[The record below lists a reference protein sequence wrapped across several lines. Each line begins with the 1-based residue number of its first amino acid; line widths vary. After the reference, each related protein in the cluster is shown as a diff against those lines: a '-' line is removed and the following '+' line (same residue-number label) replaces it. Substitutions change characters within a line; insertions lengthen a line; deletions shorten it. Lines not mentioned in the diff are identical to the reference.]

1 VNRSKLLLLLCFTAF
16 ISLGLPDALL
26 GVAWPT
32 MADEFSTTLDRLGI
46 IMTGGTI
53 GYALSS
59 FMIGAIVSRIGL
71 AGLLIQSASLT
82 VIALVLFVFV
92 PNWYWMPLVALIAGL
107 GGGGIDAGL
116 NAYVEKHYS
125 SRIMQWLH
133 ASFGVGVTL
142 GPAIM
147 TLSLAMTGLWRPGY
161 LLVAFLMLLM
171 LSAFIY
177 YRGLWSDQSDTGE
190 NDTQGSASMLAT
202 LKLPSAWLSM
212 LAFFLYT
219 SAEIGLGFW
228 AFTLLTESRDVV
240 LATAGLWVTI
250 YWGSF
255 TVGRVVAGVLAPK
268 LGEMRL
274 TLYGLFISLIGLV
287 FFTLQMGGP
296 GGVYG
301 LALIGLGFAP
311 TFPALLSTTSERVAK
326 AHVTNLIGMQISA
339 AGMGLVVMPLSLG
352 LLVSNVGLDVLAHV
366 FLAMTASVLLL
377 LISMRK
383 R

>member
-1 VNRSKLLLLLCFTAF
+1 MSRSSLLLLLCFIAF

-32 MADEFSTTLDRLGI
+32 MAVEFSTTLDRLGI
-46 IMTGGTI
+46 IMTGGTV

-59 FMIGAIVSRIGL
+59 FMIGAIISRIGL
-71 AGLLIQSASLT
+71 SGLLIQSVSLT
-82 VIALVLFVFV
+82 VIALVLFIVV
-92 PNWYWMPLVALIAGL
+92 PDWYWFPLVALIAGL

-133 ASFGVGVTL
+133 ASFGVGVTI

-161 LLVAFLMLLM
+161 LLVACLMLLM
-171 LSAFIY
+171 LSAFIH
-177 YRGLWSDQSDTGE
+177 YRGLWSDQPDSGE
-190 NDTQGSASMLAT
+190 TDTQGSASMLAT
-202 LKLPSAWLSM
+202 LQLPATWFSM

-228 AFTLLTESRDVV
+228 AFTLLTESRGVV

-255 TVGRVVAGVLAPK
+255 TVGRVFAGVLAPK

-287 FFTLQMGGP
+287 MFTLQMGGP

-339 AGMGLVVMPLSLG
+339 AGVGLVVMPLSLG
-352 LLVSNVGLDVLAHV
+352 LLVSIVGLEVLAHV

-377 LISMRK
+377 LISMHK

>member
-1 VNRSKLLLLLCFTAF
+1 MQPRRLLLILCFIAF

-26 GVAWPT
+26 GVAWPS
-32 MADEFSTTLDRLGI
+32 MADEFYTSLDRLGI
-46 IMTGGTI
+46 IMTGGTV

-59 FMIGAIVSRIGL
+59 FMIGAIVNRIGL

-82 VIALVLFVFV
+82 VIALLLFMVV
-92 PNWYWMPLVALIAGL
+92 PDWYWMPFVAMIAGL

-116 NAYVEKHYS
+116 NAYVDKHYS

-161 LLVAFLMLLM
+161 LVVAFLMLLM
-171 LSAFIY
+171 LSAFIH
-177 YRGLWSDQSDTGE
+177 YRGLWSDQPETDETE
-190 NDTQGSASMLAT
+190 EQGNASMLAT
-202 LKLPSAWLSM
+202 LKLPAAWFSL

-228 AFTLLTESRDVV
+228 AFTLLTESRGVL
-240 LATAGLWVTI
+240 LATAGLWVTL

-255 TVGRVVAGVLAPK
+255 TVGRIVAGVLAPK

-274 TLYGLFISLIGLV
+274 TLFGLLISLIGLV
-287 FFTLQMGGP
+287 LFTLQIGGP

-339 AGMGLVVMPLSLG
+339 AGVGLVVMPLSLG
-352 LLVSNVGLDVLAHV
+352 LLVSSFGLEALAQV
-366 FLAMTASVLLL
+366 FLGMTAGVLLL
-377 LISMRK
+377 LISIRN

>member
-1 VNRSKLLLLLCFTAF
+1 MHPNRLLLLLCFIAF

-32 MADEFSTTLDRLGI
+32 MADEFSTTIDRLGI
-46 IMTGGTI
+46 IMTGGTV

-59 FMIGAIVSRIGL
+59 FMIGAIVNRIGL

-82 VIALVLFVFV
+82 VIALVLFVIV
-92 PNWYWMPLVALIAGL
+92 PDWYWMPFVALIAGL

-133 ASFGVGVTL
+133 ASFGVGVTI

-171 LSAFIY
+171 LSAFIH
-177 YRGLWSDQSDTGE
+177 YRSLWSDQPETSETE
-190 NDTQGSASMLAT
+190 EQGNASMLAT
-202 LKLPSAWLSM
+202 LKLPAAWLSM

-219 SAEIGLGFW
+219 STEIGLGFW
-228 AFTLLTESRDVV
+228 AFTLLTESRGVE

-255 TVGRVVAGVLAPK
+255 TVGRMAAGVLAPK

-274 TLYGLFISLIGLV
+274 TLYGMFISLIGLV
-287 FFTLQMGGP
+287 LFTLQMGGP

-339 AGMGLVVMPLSLG
+339 AGVGLVVMPLSLG
-352 LLVSNVGLDVLAHV
+352 LLVSNVGLEALAQV
-366 FLAMTASVLLL
+366 FLAMTASVFLL
-377 LISMRK
+377 LISIRK

>member
-171 LSAFIY
+171 LSAFIH

-339 AGMGLVVMPLSLG
+339 AGVGLVVMPLSLG

>member
-1 VNRSKLLLLLCFTAF
+1 MHPSRLLLVLCFIAF

-46 IMTGGTI
+46 IMTGGTV

-59 FMIGAIVSRIGL
+59 FMIGAIVNRIGL

-82 VIALVLFVFV
+82 LIALVLFVV
-92 PNWYWMPLVALIAGL
+92 VSDWYWMPLVALIAGL

-171 LSAFIY
+171 LSAFIH
-177 YRGLWSDQSDTGE
+177 YRGLWSDQPDAGE
-190 NDTQGSASMLAT
+190 TEEQGNASMLAT
-202 LKLPSAWLSM
+202 LKLPAAWLSM

-228 AFTLLTESRDVV
+228 AFTLLTESRGVV
-240 LATAGLWVTI
+240 LATAGLWVTL

-255 TVGRVVAGVLAPK
+255 TLGRIVAGLLAPK
-268 LGEMRL
+268 LGEMKL
-274 TLYGLFISLIGLV
+274 TLYGLSISLIGLV
-287 FFTLQMGGP
+287 LFTLQIGGP

-301 LALIGLGFAP
+301 LALVGLGFAP

-326 AHVTNLIGMQISA
+326 SHVTNLIGMQISA
-339 AGMGLVVMPLSLG
+339 AGVGLVVMPLSLG
-352 LLVSNVGLDVLAHV
+352 LLVSSVGLEALAQV
-366 FLAMTASVLLL
+366 FLGMTASVFLLL
-377 LISMRK
+377 TLIRK

>member
-1 VNRSKLLLLLCFTAF
+1 MHPNRLLLLLCFVAF

-32 MADEFSTTLDRLGI
+32 MSDEFSTTVDRLGI
-46 IMTGGTI
+46 IMTGGTV

-59 FMIGAIVSRIGL
+59 FMIGAIISRIGL

-82 VIALVLFVFV
+82 VIALVLFIVV
-92 PNWYWMPLVALIAGL
+92 PDWYWMPFVALIAGL

-116 NAYVEKHYS
+116 NAYVDKHYS

-133 ASFGVGVTL
+133 ASFGVGVTI

-171 LSAFIY
+171 LSAFIH
-177 YRGLWSDQSDTGE
+177 YRSLWSDQPETSETE
-190 NDTQGSASMLAT
+190 EQGNANMLAT
-202 LKLPSAWLSM
+202 LKLPAAWLSM

-228 AFTLLTESRDVV
+228 VFTLLTESRGVL
-240 LATAGLWVTI
+240 LATAGLWVTV

-255 TVGRVVAGVLAPK
+255 TVGRIVAGLLAPK
-268 LGEMRL
+268 FGEMRL
-274 TLYGLFISLIGLV
+274 TLFGLLISLTGLV
-287 FFTLQMGGP
+287 LFTLQIGGP

-301 LALIGLGFAP
+301 LALVGLGFAP

-339 AGMGLVVMPLSLG
+339 AGVGLVVMPLSLG
-352 LLVSNVGLDVLAHV
+352 LIVSSVGLEALAQV
-366 FLAMTASVLLL
+366 FLGMTASVFLL
-377 LISMRK
+377 LISIRK

>member
-1 VNRSKLLLLLCFTAF
+1 MNRSKLLLLLCFTAF

-59 FMIGAIVSRIGL
+59 FIIGAIVSRIGL

-171 LSAFIY
+171 LSAFIH

-339 AGMGLVVMPLSLG
+339 AGVGLVVMPLSLG

>member
-1 VNRSKLLLLLCFTAF
+1 
-16 ISLGLPDALL
+16 
-26 GVAWPT
+26 
-32 MADEFSTTLDRLGI
+32 
-46 IMTGGTI
+46 MTGGTV

-59 FMIGAIVSRIGL
+59 FMIGAIINRIGL

-82 VIALVLFVFV
+82 VIALVLFVVV
-92 PNWYWMPLVALIAGL
+92 PSWYWMPFVALIAGL

-133 ASFGVGVTL
+133 ASFGVGVTI

-147 TLSLAMTGLWRPGY
+147 TLSLAMSGLWRPGY
-161 LLVAFLMLLM
+161 LLVAFLLLLM

-177 YRGLWSDQSDTGE
+177 YRGLWGREPETMQTEQLVQVSL
-190 NDTQGSASMLAT
+190 LAT
-202 LKLPSAWLSM
+202 LKLPAAWLSM

-228 AFTLLTESRDVV
+228 AFTLLTESRGVM

-255 TVGRVVAGVLAPK
+255 TLGRIVAGVLAPK
-268 LGEMRL
+268 FGEMRL
-274 TLYGLFISLIGLV
+274 TLFGLLISLIGLV
-287 FFTLQMGGP
+287 LFTLQIGGP

-339 AGMGLVVMPLSLG
+339 AGVGLVVMPLSLS
-352 LLVSNVGLDVLAHV
+352 LLVSTIGLEVLAPV
-366 FLAMTASVLLL
+366 FLAMTLMVFLLL
-377 LISMRK
+377 KVFK
-383 R
+383 RPSN

>member
-1 VNRSKLLLLLCFTAF
+1 MHPNRLLLILCFVAF

-32 MADEFSTTLDRLGI
+32 MADEFSTSLDRLGI
-46 IMTGGTI
+46 IMTGGTV

-59 FMIGAIVSRIGL
+59 FMIGAIVNRIGL

-82 VIALVLFVFV
+82 VIALLLFMVV
-92 PNWYWMPLVALIAGL
+92 PDWYWMPFVALIAGL

-116 NAYVEKHYS
+116 NAYVDKHYS

-147 TLSLAMTGLWRPGY
+147 TLSLAMTGLWQPGY
-161 LLVAFLMLLM
+161 LVVAFLMLLM
-171 LSAFIY
+171 LSAFIH
-177 YRGLWSDQSDTGE
+177 YRGLWSDQPDTDE
-190 NDTQGSASMLAT
+190 TEEQGNASMLAT
-202 LKLPSAWLSM
+202 LKLPAAWLSM
-212 LAFFLYT
+212 LAFLLYT

-228 AFTLLTESRDVV
+228 AFTLLTESRGVV
-240 LATAGLWVTI
+240 LATAGLWVTL

-255 TVGRVVAGVLAPK
+255 TVGRIVAGVLAPK

-274 TLYGLFISLIGLV
+274 TLFGLLISLIGLV
-287 FFTLQMGGP
+287 LFTLQIGGP

-339 AGMGLVVMPLSLG
+339 AGVGLVVMPLSLG
-352 LLVSNVGLDVLAHV
+352 LLVSNFGLEALAQV
-366 FLAMTASVLLL
+366 FLGMTAGVLLL
-377 LISMRK
+377 LISIRNG
-383 R
+383 

>member
-1 VNRSKLLLLLCFTAF
+1 MNRSKLLLLLCFTAF

-161 LLVAFLMLLM
+161 LLVTFLMLLM
-171 LSAFIY
+171 LSAFIH

>member
-1 VNRSKLLLLLCFTAF
+1 MQPSRLLLFLCFIAF

-32 MADEFSTTLDRLGI
+32 MADEFSTTVDRLGI
-46 IMTGGTI
+46 IMTGGTV

-59 FMIGAIVSRIGL
+59 FMIGAIISRIGL

-82 VIALVLFVFV
+82 VIALVLFIVV
-92 PNWYWMPLVALIAGL
+92 PDWYWMPFVALIAGL

-116 NAYVEKHYS
+116 NAYVDKHYS

-133 ASFGVGVTL
+133 ASFGVGVTI

-171 LSAFIY
+171 LSAFIH
-177 YRGLWSDQSDTGE
+177 YRGFWSNQSEAGDGE
-190 NDTQGSASMLAT
+190 QQNNASMVST
-202 LKLPSAWLSM
+202 LKLPAAWLSM

-228 AFTLLTESRDVV
+228 AFTLLTESRGVE

-255 TVGRVVAGVLAPK
+255 TVGRIAAGLLAPK

-274 TLYGLFISLIGLV
+274 TLYGMFISLIGLV
-287 FFTLQMGGP
+287 FFTQQMGGP

-311 TFPALLSTTSERVAK
+311 TFPALVSTTSERVAK

-339 AGMGLVVMPLSLG
+339 AGVGLVVMPLSLG
-352 LLVSNVGLDVLAHV
+352 LLVSSVGLEALAQV
-366 FLAMTASVLLL
+366 FLAMTASVFLL
-377 LISMRK
+377 LISISK

>member
-1 VNRSKLLLLLCFTAF
+1 MNRSKLLLLLCFTAF

-171 LSAFIY
+171 LSAFIH

-339 AGMGLVVMPLSLG
+339 AGVGLVVMPLSLG

>member
-59 FMIGAIVSRIGL
+59 FIIGAIVSRIGL

-171 LSAFIY
+171 LSAFIH

>member
-1 VNRSKLLLLLCFTAF
+1 MHPSRLLLVLCFIAF

-26 GVAWPT
+26 AVAWPT

-46 IMTGGTI
+46 IMTGGTV

-59 FMIGAIVSRIGL
+59 FMIGAIVNRIGL

-82 VIALVLFVFV
+82 VIALVLFMVV
-92 PNWYWMPLVALIAGL
+92 PDWYWMPFVALIAGL

-171 LSAFIY
+171 LSAFIH
-177 YRGLWSDQSDTGE
+177 YRGLWSDQPSAGE
-190 NDTQGSASMLAT
+190 PEEQGNASMLAT
-202 LKLPSAWLSM
+202 LKLPAAWLSM

-228 AFTLLTESRDVV
+228 AFTLLTESRGVV
-240 LATAGLWVTI
+240 LATAGLWVTL

-255 TVGRVVAGVLAPK
+255 TLGRIVSGLLAPK
-268 LGEMRL
+268 LGEMKL
-274 TLYGLFISLIGLV
+274 TLYGLLLSLIGLV
-287 FFTLQMGGP
+287 LFTLQIGGP

-301 LALIGLGFAP
+301 LALVGLGFAP

-326 AHVTNLIGMQISA
+326 SHVTNLIGMQISA
-339 AGMGLVVMPLSLG
+339 AGVGLVVMPLSLG
-352 LLVSNVGLDVLAHV
+352 LIVSSVGLEALAQV
-366 FLAMTASVLLL
+366 FLGMTASVFLLL
-377 LISMRK
+377 TLIRK

>member
-1 VNRSKLLLLLCFTAF
+1 MQPKRLLLVLCFIAF

-32 MADEFSTTLDRLGI
+32 MADEFSTSLDRLGI
-46 IMTGGTI
+46 IMTGGTV

-59 FMIGAIVSRIGL
+59 FMIGAIVNRIGL

-82 VIALVLFVFV
+82 VIALLLFMVV
-92 PNWYWMPLVALIAGL
+92 PDWYWMPFVALIAGL

-116 NAYVEKHYS
+116 NAYVDKHYS

-161 LLVAFLMLLM
+161 LVVAFLMLLM
-171 LSAFIY
+171 LSAFIH
-177 YRGLWSDQSDTGE
+177 YRGLWSNQPDTDETEEQS
-190 NDTQGSASMLAT
+190 NASMLAT
-202 LKLPSAWLSM
+202 LKLPAAWLSM

-228 AFTLLTESRDVV
+228 AFTLLTESRGVV

-255 TVGRVVAGVLAPK
+255 TVGRILAGLLAPK

-274 TLYGLFISLIGLV
+274 TLFGLLISLIGLV
-287 FFTLQMGGP
+287 LFTLQIGGP

-339 AGMGLVVMPLSLG
+339 AGVGLVVMPLSLG
-352 LLVSNVGLDVLAHV
+352 LLVSSFGLESLAQV
-366 FLAMTASVLLL
+366 FLGMTASVLLL
-377 LISMRK
+377 LISIRNG
-383 R
+383 

>member
-1 VNRSKLLLLLCFTAF
+1 MNRSKLLLLLCFTAF

-171 LSAFIY
+171 LSAFIH

-250 YWGSF
+250 YWGAF

>member
-1 VNRSKLLLLLCFTAF
+1 MQPSRLLLFLCFIAF

-32 MADEFSTTLDRLGI
+32 MADEFSTTVDRLGI
-46 IMTGGTI
+46 IMTGGTV

-59 FMIGAIVSRIGL
+59 FMIGAIISRIGL

-82 VIALVLFVFV
+82 VIALVLFIVV
-92 PNWYWMPLVALIAGL
+92 PDWYWMPLVALIAGL

-171 LSAFIY
+171 LSAFIH
-177 YRGLWSDQSDTGE
+177 YRGFWSNQSEAGDGE
-190 NDTQGSASMLAT
+190 QQNNASMVST
-202 LKLPSAWLSM
+202 LKLPAAWLSM

-228 AFTLLTESRDVV
+228 AFTLLTESRGVE

-255 TVGRVVAGVLAPK
+255 TVGRIAAGLLAPK

-274 TLYGLFISLIGLV
+274 TLYGMFISLIGLV
-287 FFTLQMGGP
+287 FFTQQMGGP

-311 TFPALLSTTSERVAK
+311 TFPALVSTTSERVAK

-339 AGMGLVVMPLSLG
+339 AGVGLVVMPLSLG
-352 LLVSNVGLDVLAHV
+352 LLVSSVGLEALAQV
-366 FLAMTASVLLL
+366 FLAMTASVFLL
-377 LISMRK
+377 LISISK

>member
-1 VNRSKLLLLLCFTAF
+1 MQPRRLLLVLCFIAF

-26 GVAWPT
+26 GVAWPS
-32 MADEFSTTLDRLGI
+32 MADEFSTSLDRLGI
-46 IMTGGTI
+46 IMTGGTV

-59 FMIGAIVSRIGL
+59 FMIGAIVNRIGL

-82 VIALVLFVFV
+82 VIALLLFMVV
-92 PNWYWMPLVALIAGL
+92 PDWYWMPFVALIAGL

-116 NAYVEKHYS
+116 NAYVDKHYS

-161 LLVAFLMLLM
+161 LVVAFLMLLM
-171 LSAFIY
+171 LSAFIH
-177 YRGLWSDQSDTGE
+177 YRGLWSDQPDTDE
-190 NDTQGSASMLAT
+190 TEEQGNASMLAT
-202 LKLPSAWLSM
+202 LKLPAAWLSM
-212 LAFFLYT
+212 LAFLLYT

-228 AFTLLTESRDVV
+228 AFTLLTESRGVL
-240 LATAGLWVTI
+240 LATAGLWVTL

-255 TVGRVVAGVLAPK
+255 TVGRIVAGMLAPK

-274 TLYGLFISLIGLV
+274 TLFGLLISLIGLV
-287 FFTLQMGGP
+287 LFTLQIGGP

-339 AGMGLVVMPLSLG
+339 AGVGLVVMPLSLG
-352 LLVSNVGLDVLAHV
+352 LLVSSFGLEALAQV
-366 FLAMTASVLLL
+366 FLGMIASVLLL
-377 LISMRK
+377 LISIRK
-383 R
+383 G

>member
-1 VNRSKLLLLLCFTAF
+1 MQPRRLLLVLCFIAF

-26 GVAWPT
+26 GVAWPS
-32 MADEFSTTLDRLGI
+32 MADEFSTSLDRLGI
-46 IMTGGTI
+46 IMTGGTV

-59 FMIGAIVSRIGL
+59 FMIGAIVNRIGL

-82 VIALVLFVFV
+82 VIALLLFMVV
-92 PNWYWMPLVALIAGL
+92 PDWYWMPFVALIAGL

-116 NAYVEKHYS
+116 NAYVDKHYS

-161 LLVAFLMLLM
+161 LVVAFLMLLM
-171 LSAFIY
+171 LSAFIH
-177 YRGLWSDQSDTGE
+177 YRGLWSDQPDTDE
-190 NDTQGSASMLAT
+190 TEEQGNASMLAT
-202 LKLPSAWLSM
+202 LKLPAAWLSM
-212 LAFFLYT
+212 LAFLLYT

-228 AFTLLTESRDVV
+228 AFTLLTESRGVL
-240 LATAGLWVTI
+240 LATAGLWVTL

-255 TVGRVVAGVLAPK
+255 TVGRIVAGMLAPK

-274 TLYGLFISLIGLV
+274 TLFGLLIALIGLV
-287 FFTLQMGGP
+287 LFTLQIGGP

-339 AGMGLVVMPLSLG
+339 AGVGLVVMPLSLG
-352 LLVSNVGLDVLAHV
+352 LLVSSFGLEALAQV
-366 FLAMTASVLLL
+366 FLGMTASVLLL
-377 LISMRK
+377 LISIRK
-383 R
+383 G